1 MPKLNVKIQKDNN
14 EIKYIAAL
22 RKNTNMSMIDIKNKL
37 NNNDYILS
45 CNLLD
50 VDELVELKK
59 NIEALLNV
67 GAKVDFYEDDRQVS
81 KEFLDNLI
89 ESHYD
94 TERYLEEID
103 NNIIDEN

>member
-14 EIKYIAAL
+14 EMKYIAAL
-22 RKNTNMSMIDIKNKL
+22 RKHTNMSIIDIKNKL
-37 NNNDYILS
+37 NNNEYVLS

-50 VDELVELKK
+50 VDELVGMKK
-59 NIEALLNV
+59 IIEALLQV
-67 GAKVDFYEDDRQVS
+67 GAKVDFYEDDRQVNQ
-81 KEFLDNLI
+81 EFLDNLI

-103 NNIIDEN
+103 NSIIDEN